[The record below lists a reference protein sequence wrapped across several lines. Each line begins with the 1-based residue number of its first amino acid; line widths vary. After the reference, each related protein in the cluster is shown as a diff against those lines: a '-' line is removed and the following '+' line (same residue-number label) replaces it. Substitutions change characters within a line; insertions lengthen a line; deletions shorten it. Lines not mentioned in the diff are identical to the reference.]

1 MIKRSVFLILIL
13 VSTLP
18 IYAQKTHHDMKEKQF
33 LGLRTVV
40 YKVPDIDKATQWYS
54 NVLGKDPY
62 FEESFYVGFNVGGY
76 ELGLEPAEEDSIEIG
91 TNEISYWAVEDV
103 QATYQR
109 LINLGARPHEEPQ
122 DVGEDIVA
130 ASVIDPWGN
139 VIGIIYNPGFKA
151 D

>member
-13 VSTLP
+13 GSTLQ
-18 IYAQKTHHDMKEKQF
+18 IYAQKSPHVMKEKHF

-40 YKVPDIDKATQWYS
+40 YKVPDIAKATKWYS

-91 TNEISYWAVEDV
+91 TNEISYWGVEDI

-109 LINLGARPHEEPQ
+109 LINLGAKPHEEPQ
-122 DVGEDIVA
+122 DVGEGIVT

-139 VIGIIYNPGFKA
+139 IIGIIYNPGFKA
-151 D
+151 E